1 MLQRVVVA
9 AVLLS
14 MVGGCVSQ
22 VQLANDKGQTAQCN
36 AAGLG
41 LIGAAAAASG
51 QKDCIDRYQNQ
62 GYHQVPMP
70 GSADAAKTPDATPT
84 SAAATATKPSAQATK
99 GQADQCNTYGF
110 GIISSMIAASMQQT
124 CQQQAGQTQ
133 K

>member
-1 MLQRVVVA
+1 MLRSVVVST
-9 AVLLS
+9 VLLS
-14 MVGGCVSQ
+14 MLGGCVSQ

-41 LIGAAAAASG
+41 LITAAVAASG
-51 QKDCIDRYQNQ
+51 QKDCIDRYQSQ
-62 GYHQVPMP
+62 GYHQVPVP

-84 SAAATATKPSAQATK
+84 SAPGAATKPNAQAAT
-99 GQADQCNTYGF
+99 GQADQCHTYGF

-124 CQQQAGQTQ
+124 CQQQTGQTQ

>member
-1 MLQRVVVA
+1 MLRSVVVST
-9 AVLLS
+9 VLLS
-14 MVGGCVSQ
+14 MLSGCVSQ

-41 LIGAAAAASG
+41 LITAAVAASG

-70 GSADAAKTPDATPT
+70 GSDAAKAPDATPT
-84 SAAATATKPSAQATK
+84 SAAAATAKPNGQAT
-99 GQADQCNTYGF
+99 GGHADQCNTYGF

>member
-1 MLQRVVVA
+1 MLQRVVGA
-9 AVLLS
+9 AVVLS
-14 MVGGCVSQ
+14 MLGGCVSQ

-51 QKDCIDRYQNQ
+51 QKDCIDRYQSQ

-70 GSADAAKTPDATPT
+70 GSADAAKTPDATPA
-84 SAAATATKPSAQATK
+84 SAAPASKPSAQATK

>member
-1 MLQRVVVA
+1 MLRRVVVST
-9 AVLLS
+9 VLLS
-14 MVGGCVSQ
+14 MLGGCVSQ

-41 LIGAAAAASG
+41 LVGAAVAASG
-51 QKDCIDRYQNQ
+51 QKECIERYQSQ
-62 GYHQVPMP
+62 GYRQVPMP
-70 GSADAAKTPDATPT
+70 GSADAAKTPDAAPT
-84 SAAATATKPSAQATK
+84 SAAATTTNSNGQAIK

-110 GIISSMIAASMQQT
+110 GIISSLIAASMQQT